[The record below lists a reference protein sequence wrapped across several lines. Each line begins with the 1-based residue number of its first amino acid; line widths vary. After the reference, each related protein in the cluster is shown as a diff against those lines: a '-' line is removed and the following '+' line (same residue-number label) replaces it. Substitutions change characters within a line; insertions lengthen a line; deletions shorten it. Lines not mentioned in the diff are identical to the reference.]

1 MLWLKTAPRVN
12 RCLDLNVT
20 ARRNDLLYHLC
31 FPSFAA
37 IKSSEGAVSKNQTA
51 RFRHK
56 GAKNNGIFTRR
67 NLSLSGERQLVALFA
82 RRSEQSSGCAALYP
96 PPADSKLPIKFSRD
110 RSGCMALQTASSSVC
125 QNELTTALSAPFGCY
140 PHGAGAEKCTRF
152 VYNSTCPR
160 ARAQSTGPPQ
170 NRRFGGAL
178 TNHDA
183 STVASSKQNAGGV
196 GEPRPALTNEA
207 TSKRN

>member
-1 MLWLKTAPRVN
+1 M
-12 RCLDLNVT
+12 
-20 ARRNDLLYHLC
+20 
-31 FPSFAA
+31 
-37 IKSSEGAVSKNQTA
+37 
-51 RFRHK
+51 
-56 GAKNNGIFTRR
+56 
-67 NLSLSGERQLVALFA
+67 ALFA

-125 QNELTTALSAPFGCY
+125 HNELTTALSAPFGCY

-178 TNHDA
+178 TNQDTSA
-183 STVASSKQNAGGV
+183 VSSSKQNAGGV
-196 GEPRPALTNEA
+196 GEPRPALTNEGTPKQNEGGA
-207 TSKRN
+207 WCLQCARDRALSRTGSDQTVRGGLADIDSAVSMPKWQEMK